1 MSARNTLEIINGR
14 VVDPASGSDAPQS
27 LFIDDGRIVGVGK
40 APAGFVADRT
50 LDARGLVVAPGLID
64 LSARGAQSAGELRA
78 ALAGGITSLCCPPDT
93 SPPLDEPGLVETL
106 RHHEDVASPRV
117 YPIGALTRGLKG
129 EELAELAG
137 LAAAGCIAF
146 SQAGRPV
153 ADNRTLRRAMQY
165 AATFGYAL
173 WLQPEDPALAADGVA
188 HDGEVAS
195 RLGLAGIPVSAETV
209 AIHTLIELARETGA
223 RIHLTRLSSAEGVAI
238 VEAARR
244 RGMNITCDVSIHSLH
259 FIDADIGYFDANARL
274 SPPLRSLADRDALS
288 AAVASGVIP
297 AICSDHTPVS
307 EDGKL
312 LPFGEARPGATAV
325 DLLLPLTLAWAASH
339 ALPLAAA
346 LAPITLQA
354 ARIAGI
360 AGGRIAEGQPADL
373 CLFDPDAVWT
383 PCAETLHSRGK
394 NTPATGRPMRGRA
407 VHTIVDGEVAYSA
420 RPAA

>member
-14 VVDPASGSDAPQS
+14 VVDPASGSDAQQS
-27 LFIDDGRIVGVGK
+27 MFIDGGRIVGIGR
-40 APAGFVADRT
+40 APAGFTPEQT
-50 LDARGLVVAPGLID
+50 LDARGLVVAPGLVD

-78 ALAGGITSLCCPPDT
+78 ALAGGVTSLCCPPDT

-146 SQAGRPV
+146 SQAGRPI

-173 WLQPEDPALAADGVA
+173 WLQPEDPSLATDGVA

-195 RLGLAGIPVSAETV
+195 RLGLAGIPVSAETI
-209 AIHTLIELARETGA
+209 AIHSLIELARETGA
-223 RIHLTRLSSAEGVAI
+223 RVHLTRLSSAEGVAI

-244 RGMNITCDVSIHSLH
+244 RGMDITCDVGIHSLH
-259 FIDADIGYFDANARL
+259 FIDADIGYFDANARMT
-274 SPPLRSLADRDALS
+274 PPLRAAADREALS
-288 AAVASGVIP
+288 AAVAQGTIQ

-312 LPFGEARPGATAV
+312 LPFGEARPGATGIE
-325 DLLLPLTLAWAASH
+325 LLLPLTLAWAASRG
-339 ALPLAAA
+339 LPLAAA
-346 LAPITLQA
+346 LAPVTLQP

-373 CLFDPDAVWT
+373 CLLDPDLAWT
-383 PCAETLHSRGK
+383 PGPDTLRSRGK
-394 NTPATGRPMRGRA
+394 NTPATGRPVRGRA
-407 VHTIVDGEVAYSA
+407 IHTIVGGDVVHSE
-420 RPAA
+420 RPPA